1 MTAEHAVRF
10 GPIGG
15 VRIGVVHIPVG
26 PPRQA
31 VLIPASGG
39 QTRVGVGRVFV
50 SLARAMAE
58 AGFAV
63 MRFDTRGTGDSDGVP
78 GTPRA
83 AEHLSP
89 EIAAALEEFERR
101 LPAGTPFVLC
111 GLCGGASAVL
121 TYAPTDRRVA
131 GVVLL
136 NPWVPGG
143 DLDHWVELGSYYL
156 RRLSDPD
163 LWARLK
169 GGRFNMQAAVRSV
182 LVELRQTIGPFAESP
197 QSADSLEAAGE
208 RIERGMIQALE
219 SFQGRILVVLSGKD
233 VTRTHYATKI
243 AQSMRWQ
250 TPLHSGR
257 AVRIDIPEADATFS
271 RRASDRA

>member
-163 LWARLK
+163 LWLDSR
-169 GGRFNMQAAVRSV
+169 AAVSTCR
-182 LVELRQTIGPFAESP
+182 RPFARCWLNCDRLSVR
-197 QSADSLEAAGE
+197 SLNPHSQRTAWK
-208 RIERGMIQALE
+208 RLE
-219 SFQGRILVVLSGKD
+219 SGSSVV
-233 VTRTHYATKI
+233 
-243 AQSMRWQ
+243 
-250 TPLHSGR
+250 
-257 AVRIDIPEADATFS
+257 
-271 RRASDRA
+271 